1 MPSFIG
7 SPVSFEAAA
16 LIEDTVH
23 YITSLLPIT
32 PDTPLPEFTHHYPL
46 FDATQRELGAMIAGP
61 WKESTSTVDSAL
73 VGEAGNAWHDGL
85 DRAGKGAESLRRS
98 AEDAS
103 HASIHIASTLIK
115 GALDISGIANRY
127 LTTATSLLTGSMSI
141 PILLGPIPLK
151 PGTRIMP
158 ALKKASAEARHEADT
173 AAERINTELEGD
185 VAVLQRLLEEPS
197 PAFPQ
202 CEVDIPPDP
211 PSAAVT
217 TPAESPPALN
227 SANDV
232 AAGSPGASGS
242 LGAST
247 PAPGP
252 ALNTAPGGQVPVA
265 QPPAVSTPPA
275 APPPPSHAPASGA
288 SPQALQAVE
297 AGRSAIGTPY
307 QWGGNTPGVGLDCSG
322 LTHWAYAQAG
332 VDIPRLAEAQTVG
345 TQVTQD
351 QLLPGD
357 LVVWDGH
364 VAMYVGDGM
373 MIEAGD
379 PVQTSPL
386 RTTNM
391 GMNFLGFY
399 RPTG

>member
-7 SPVSFEAAA
+7 SPVSSEAAA

-32 PDTPLPEFTHHYPL
+32 PETPLPDFTHHYPL
-46 FDATQRELGAMIAGP
+46 FDATRRELGAMLSGP

-73 VGEAGNAWHDGL
+73 VGEVGNEWHDGL
-85 DRAGKGAESLRRS
+85 DRASKGAESLRCS
-98 AEDAS
+98 GQEAS
-103 HASIHIASTLIK
+103 HASIHIASTIIK

-141 PILLGPIPLK
+141 PILLGPIPVK
-151 PGTRIMP
+151 PGTGIMP
-158 ALKKASAEARHEADT
+158 ALKKASAEARHEADN

-197 PAFPQ
+197 PAFQQ

-211 PSAAVT
+211 PSTSETAPAV
-217 TPAESPPALN
+217 ASPVLN
-227 SANDV
+227 SAND
-232 AAGSPGASGS
+232 AAAASPEAAAS
-242 LGAST
+242 AST
-247 PAPGP
+247 PALTP
-252 ALNTAPGGQVPVA
+252 APGDHPPVA
-265 QPPAVSTPPA
+265 QPPATQAPPA
-275 APPPPSHAPASGA
+275 EPPPPSHASASGA

-297 AGRSAIGTPY
+297 AARSAIGTPY

>member
-7 SPVSFEAAA
+7 SPVSSEAAA

-32 PDTPLPEFTHHYPL
+32 PETPLPDFTHHYPL
-46 FDATQRELGAMIAGP
+46 FDATRRELGAMLSGP

-73 VGEAGNAWHDGL
+73 VGEAGNEWHDGL
-85 DRAGKGAESLRRS
+85 DRATKGAESLRCS
-98 AEDAS
+98 GEEAS
-103 HASIHIASTLIK
+103 HASIHIASTIIK

-141 PILLGPIPLK
+141 PILLGPIPVK
-151 PGTRIMP
+151 PGTGIMP
-158 ALKKASAEARHEADT
+158 ALKKASAEARHEADN

-197 PAFPQ
+197 PAFQQ

-211 PSAAVT
+211 PSTSETAPAV
-217 TPAESPPALN
+217 ASPVLN
-227 SANDV
+227 SAND
-232 AAGSPGASGS
+232 AAAASPEAAAS
-242 LGAST
+242 AST
-247 PAPGP
+247 PALTP
-252 ALNTAPGGQVPVA
+252 APGDHPPVA
-265 QPPAVSTPPA
+265 QPPATQAPPA
-275 APPPPSHAPASGA
+275 EPPPPSHASASGA

-297 AGRSAIGTPY
+297 AARSAIGTPY

>member
-1 MPSFIG
+1 MPSLIG
-7 SPVSFEAAA
+7 SPVSSEAAA
-16 LIEDTVH
+16 LIEDTVQ

-32 PDTPLPEFTHHYPL
+32 PETPLPDFTHHYPL
-46 FDATQRELGAMIAGP
+46 FDATRRELGAMLSGP

-73 VGEAGNAWHDGL
+73 VGEAGNEWHDGL
-85 DRAGKGAESLRRS
+85 DRATKGAESLRCS
-98 AEDAS
+98 GEEAS
-103 HASIHIASTLIK
+103 HASIHIASTIIK

-141 PILLGPIPLK
+141 PILLGPIPVK
-151 PGTRIMP
+151 PGTGIMP
-158 ALKKASAEARHEADT
+158 ALKKASAEARHEADN

-197 PAFPQ
+197 PAFQQ

-211 PSAAVT
+211 PSTSETAPAV
-217 TPAESPPALN
+217 ASPVLN
-227 SANDV
+227 SAND
-232 AAGSPGASGS
+232 AAAASPEAAAS
-242 LGAST
+242 AST
-247 PAPGP
+247 PALTP
-252 ALNTAPGGQVPVA
+252 APGDHPPVA
-265 QPPAVSTPPA
+265 QPPATQAPPA
-275 APPPPSHAPASGA
+275 EPPPPSHASASGA

-297 AGRSAIGTPY
+297 AARSAIGTPY

>member
-1 MPSFIG
+1 MPSLIG
-7 SPVSFEAAA
+7 SPVSSEAAA
-16 LIEDTVH
+16 LIEDTVQ

-32 PDTPLPEFTHHYPL
+32 PETPLPDFTHHYPL
-46 FDATQRELGAMIAGP
+46 FDATRRELGAMLSGP

-73 VGEAGNAWHDGL
+73 VGEAGNEWHDGL
-85 DRAGKGAESLRRS
+85 DRASKGAESLRCS
-98 AEDAS
+98 GQEAS
-103 HASIHIASTLIK
+103 HASIHIASTIIK

-141 PILLGPIPLK
+141 PILLGPIPVK
-151 PGTRIMP
+151 PGTGIMP
-158 ALKKASAEARHEADT
+158 ALKKASAEARHEADN

-197 PAFPQ
+197 PAFQQ

-211 PSAAVT
+211 PSTSETAPAV
-217 TPAESPPALN
+217 ASPELN
-227 SANDV
+227 SAND
-232 AAGSPGASGS
+232 AAAASPEAAAS
-242 LGAST
+242 AST
-247 PAPGP
+247 PALTP
-252 ALNTAPGGQVPVA
+252 APGDHPPVA
-265 QPPAVSTPPA
+265 QPPATQAPPA
-275 APPPPSHAPASGA
+275 EPPPPSHASASGA

-297 AGRSAIGTPY
+297 AARSAIGTPY

>member
-1 MPSFIG
+1 MCIRDS
-7 SPVSFEAAA
+7 
-16 LIEDTVH
+16 

-32 PDTPLPEFTHHYPL
+32 PETPLPDFTHHYPL
-46 FDATQRELGAMIAGP
+46 FDATRRELGAMLSGP

-73 VGEAGNAWHDGL
+73 VGEAGNEWHDGL
-85 DRAGKGAESLRRS
+85 DRASKGAESLRCS
-98 AEDAS
+98 GQEAS
-103 HASIHIASTLIK
+103 HASIHIASTIIK

-141 PILLGPIPLK
+141 PILLGPIPVK
-151 PGTRIMP
+151 PGTGIMP
-158 ALKKASAEARHEADT
+158 ALKKASAEARHEADN

-197 PAFPQ
+197 PAFQQ

-211 PSAAVT
+211 PSTSETAPAV
-217 TPAESPPALN
+217 ASPVLN
-227 SANDV
+227 SAND
-232 AAGSPGASGS
+232 AAAASPEAAAS
-242 LGAST
+242 AST
-247 PAPGP
+247 PALTP
-252 ALNTAPGGQVPVA
+252 APGDHPPVA
-265 QPPAVSTPPA
+265 QPPATQAPPA
-275 APPPPSHAPASGA
+275 EPPPPSHASASGA

-297 AGRSAIGTPY
+297 AARSAIGTPY

>member
-1 MPSFIG
+1 MPSLIG
-7 SPVSFEAAA
+7 SPVSSEAAA

-32 PDTPLPEFTHHYPL
+32 PETPLPDFTHHYPL
-46 FDATQRELGAMIAGP
+46 FDATRRELGAMLSGP

-73 VGEAGNAWHDGL
+73 VGEAGNEWHDGL
-85 DRAGKGAESLRRS
+85 DRASKGAESLRCS
-98 AEDAS
+98 GEEAS
-103 HASIHIASTLIK
+103 HASIHIASTIIK

-141 PILLGPIPLK
+141 PILLGPIPVK
-151 PGTRIMP
+151 PGTGIMP
-158 ALKKASAEARHEADT
+158 ALKKASAEARHEADN

-197 PAFPQ
+197 PAFQQ

-211 PSAAVT
+211 PSTSETAPAV
-217 TPAESPPALN
+217 ASPVLN
-227 SANDV
+227 SAND
-232 AAGSPGASGS
+232 AAAASPEAAAS
-242 LGAST
+242 AST
-247 PAPGP
+247 PALTP
-252 ALNTAPGGQVPVA
+252 APGDHPPVA
-265 QPPAVSTPPA
+265 QPPATQAPPA
-275 APPPPSHAPASGA
+275 EPPPPSHASASGA

-297 AGRSAIGTPY
+297 AARSAIGTPY

>member
-7 SPVSFEAAA
+7 SPVSSEAAA

-32 PDTPLPEFTHHYPL
+32 PETPLPDFTHHYPL
-46 FDATQRELGAMIAGP
+46 FDATRRELGAMLSGP

-73 VGEAGNAWHDGL
+73 VGEAGNEWHDGL
-85 DRAGKGAESLRRS
+85 DRATKGAESLRCS
-98 AEDAS
+98 GEEAS
-103 HASIHIASTLIK
+103 HASIHIASTIIK

-141 PILLGPIPLK
+141 PILLGPIPVK
-151 PGTRIMP
+151 PGTGIMP
-158 ALKKASAEARHEADT
+158 ALKKASAEARHEADN

-197 PAFPQ
+197 PAFQQ

-211 PSAAVT
+211 PSTSETAPAV
-217 TPAESPPALN
+217 ASPVLN
-227 SANDV
+227 SAND
-232 AAGSPGASGS
+232 AAAASPEAAAS
-242 LGAST
+242 ASAPALT
-247 PAPGP
+247 PAPGDHP
-252 ALNTAPGGQVPVA
+252 PVA
-265 QPPAVSTPPA
+265 QPPATQAPPA
-275 APPPPSHAPASGA
+275 EPPPPSHASASGA

-297 AGRSAIGTPY
+297 AARSAIGTPY

>member
-7 SPVSFEAAA
+7 SPVSSESAA

-32 PDTPLPEFTHHYPL
+32 PETPLPDFTHHYPL
-46 FDATQRELGAMIAGP
+46 FDATQRELGAMLTGP
-61 WKESTSTVDSAL
+61 WKESTATVDSAL
-73 VGEAGNAWHDGL
+73 VGEAGTAWHDGL
-85 DRAGKGAESLRRS
+85 ERAGQGAESLRHS
-98 AEDAS
+98 AEEAS
-103 HASIHIASTLIK
+103 HASIHIASTIIK

-127 LTTATSLLTGSMSI
+127 LTIATSLLTGSMSI
-141 PILLGPIPLK
+141 PILLGPIPVK
-151 PGTRIMP
+151 PGTGIMP
-158 ALKKASAEARHEADT
+158 ALKKASAEARNEADN

-185 VAVLQRLLEEPS
+185 VAVLQRLLEEPA

-211 PSAAVT
+211 PATAVT
-217 TPAESPPALN
+217 TPAVASPPAIV
-227 SANDV
+227 ANDV
-232 AAGSPGASGS
+232 AGAPGA
-242 LGAST
+242 AAPT
-247 PAPGP
+247 PGNQAP
-252 ALNTAPGGQVPVA
+252 AV
-265 QPPAVSTPPA
+265 QPPAFSTPPA
-275 APPPPSHAPASGA
+275 APPPPSHASASGA

-297 AGRSAIGTPY
+297 AARSAIGTPY